1 MGVTFMGSEA
11 GYLLHYGLRWFS
23 VNCERIVLMTQAET
37 ATPAP
42 NRKQPSNLTQR
53 VVTAAILAPVV
64 LVLVLAGGWL
74 FAAGVALAAVL
85 AALEFYLLAE
95 NRPEQ
100 GSALIGTPMVLGL
113 VLIYQLDRADLWP
126 VLLVAGSL
134 ITLVIEF
141 VRHPRTPRR
150 NFRQLLMTLFGVFYI
165 GFPAA
170 FLVSIRNF
178 PGDGLMWL
186 MVVLALTW
194 GTDIMAY
201 IGGRLLGKHKLA
213 PRISPSKTV
222 EGAVIGYLG
231 GLISSLL
238 ILAFAGEVTPAAL
251 VLIAIGPIVAILGDL
266 FESALKRAFQVKDS
280 HITGFNILPGHG
292 GVLDR
297 VDALIWVTVLVYFF
311 VLFFGLTG
319 IAS

>member
-1 MGVTFMGSEA
+1 MLFRSA
-11 GYLLHYGLRWFS
+11 A
-23 VNCERIVLMTQAET
+23 N
-37 ATPAP
+37 AT
-42 NRKQPSNLTQR
+42 
-53 VVTAAILAPVV
+53 PVV
-64 LVLVLAGGWL
+64 LVLVLAGGWFFAIGVA
-74 FAAGVALAAVL
+74 FAAVI

-100 GSALIGTPMVLGL
+100 GSALIGAPMVLSL
-113 VLIYQLDRADLWP
+113 VLIYQAGQGGLWP
-126 VLLVAGSL
+126 FVLVAGSVLTL
-134 ITLVIEF
+134 IIEF
-141 VRHPRTPRR
+141 VRHPDTPRR

-170 FLVSIRNF
+170 FLVAIRNF

-201 IGGRLLGKHKLA
+201 IGGRLWGKHKLA
-213 PRISPSKTV
+213 PRISPKKTV

-231 GLISSLL
+231 GVISSLI
-238 ILAFAGEVTPAAL
+238 ILAIAGEITPAAL
-251 VLIAIGPIVAILGDL
+251 VLIGIGPIVAILGDL

-280 HITGFNILPGHG
+280 HIAGFNILPGHG

-311 VLFFGLTG
+311 VLIFGLSGLAT
-319 IAS
+319 

>member
-1 MGVTFMGSEA
+1 
-11 GYLLHYGLRWFS
+11 
-23 VNCERIVLMTQAET
+23 MTQAET
-37 ATPAP
+37 LTPVP

-53 VVTAAILAPVV
+53 VVTALVLAPVV
-64 LVLVLAGGWL
+64 LVLVLAGGWV
-74 FAAGVALAAVL
+74 FAIGVALAAVI

-100 GSALIGTPMVLGL
+100 GSALIGTPMVLAL
-113 VLIYQLDRADLWP
+113 ILIYQGDRADLWP
-126 VLLVAGSL
+126 LVLIAGSTLTL
-134 ITLVIEF
+134 IIEF
-141 VRHPRTPRR
+141 VRHPHTPRR

-170 FLVSIRNF
+170 FLVAIRNL

-201 IGGRLLGKHKLA
+201 IGGRLWGKHKLA
-213 PRISPSKTV
+213 PRISPKKTV
-222 EGAVIGYLG
+222 EGAVVGYLG
-231 GLISSLL
+231 GAISSLL
-238 ILAFAGEVTPAAL
+238 ILAVAGEVTPAAV

-266 FESALKRAFQVKDS
+266 FESALKRAFKVKDS
-280 HITGFNILPGHG
+280 HIAGFNILPGHG

-297 VDALIWVTVLVYFF
+297 VDALIWVTVLVYCFI
-311 VLFFGLTG
+311 LLFGLSG
-319 IAS
+319 PVA

>member
-1 MGVTFMGSEA
+1 
-11 GYLLHYGLRWFS
+11 
-23 VNCERIVLMTQAET
+23 MTQAET
-37 ATPAP
+37 LNPAP

-53 VVTAAILAPVV
+53 IVTAAVLTPVV
-64 LVLVLAGGWL
+64 LVLVLAGGWFFAIGVA
-74 FAAGVALAAVL
+74 FAAVI

-100 GSALIGTPMVLGL
+100 GSALIGAPMVLSL
-113 VLIYQLDRADLWP
+113 VLIYQAGQGGLWP
-126 VLLVAGSL
+126 FVLVAGSVLTL
-134 ITLVIEF
+134 IIEF
-141 VRHPRTPRR
+141 VRHPDTPRR

-170 FLVSIRNF
+170 FLVAIRNF

-201 IGGRLLGKHKLA
+201 IGGRLWGKHKLA
-213 PRISPSKTV
+213 PRISPKKTV

-231 GLISSLL
+231 GVISSLI
-238 ILAFAGEVTPAAL
+238 ILAIAGEITPAAL
-251 VLIAIGPIVAILGDL
+251 VLIGIGPIVAILGDL

-280 HITGFNILPGHG
+280 HIAGFNILPGHG

-311 VLFFGLTG
+311 VLIFGLSGLAT
-319 IAS
+319 

>member
-1 MGVTFMGSEA
+1 
-11 GYLLHYGLRWFS
+11 
-23 VNCERIVLMTQAET
+23 MTQAET
-37 ATPAP
+37 LNPAP

-53 VVTAAILAPVV
+53 IVTAAVLTPVV
-64 LVLVLAGGWL
+64 LVLVLAGGWFFAIGVA
-74 FAAGVALAAVL
+74 FAAVI

-100 GSALIGTPMVLGL
+100 GSALIGAPMVLSL
-113 VLIYQLDRADLWP
+113 VLIYQAGQGGLWP
-126 VLLVAGSL
+126 FVLVTGSVLTL
-134 ITLVIEF
+134 IIEF
-141 VRHPRTPRR
+141 VRHPDTPRR

-170 FLVSIRNF
+170 FLVAIRNF

-201 IGGRLLGKHKLA
+201 IGGRLWGKHKLA
-213 PRISPSKTV
+213 PRISPKKTV

-231 GLISSLL
+231 GVISSLI
-238 ILAFAGEVTPAAL
+238 ILAFAGEITPAAL
-251 VLIAIGPIVAILGDL
+251 VLIGIGPIVAILGDL

-280 HITGFNILPGHG
+280 HIAGFNILPGHG

-311 VLFFGLTG
+311 VLIFGLSGLAT
-319 IAS
+319 

>member
-1 MGVTFMGSEA
+1 
-11 GYLLHYGLRWFS
+11 
-23 VNCERIVLMTQAET
+23 MTQAET
-37 ATPAP
+37 LNPAP

-53 VVTAAILAPVV
+53 IVTAAVLTPVV
-64 LVLVLAGGWL
+64 LVLVLAGGWFFAIGVA
-74 FAAGVALAAVL
+74 FAAVI

-100 GSALIGTPMVLGL
+100 GSALIGAPMVLSL
-113 VLIYQLDRADLWP
+113 VLIYQAGQGGLWP
-126 VLLVAGSL
+126 FVLVAGSVLTL
-134 ITLVIEF
+134 IIEF
-141 VRHPRTPRR
+141 VRHPDTPRR

-170 FLVSIRNF
+170 FLVAIRNF

-201 IGGRLLGKHKLA
+201 IGGRLWGKHKLA
-213 PRISPSKTV
+213 PRISPKKTV

-231 GLISSLL
+231 GVISSLI
-238 ILAFAGEVTPAAL
+238 ILAFAGEITPAAL
-251 VLIAIGPIVAILGDL
+251 VLIGIGPIVAILGDL

-280 HITGFNILPGHG
+280 HIAGFNILPGHG

-311 VLFFGLTG
+311 VLIFGLSGLAT
-319 IAS
+319 